1 MLPVSDRA
9 RQALLLAH
17 DEARALRHSYIGT
30 EHILL
35 GLLRERDGFA
45 AGVLTSLGVE
55 YEPVRAAVVRMLG
68 LGVEDPGDDLPSTGA
83 ATNAVERAGREA
95 AVLGAEQDS
104 APSTSCSRSC
114 TIPAVPR
121 RGSCGNSKSTRWRS
135 GRRSATPGPR
145 FAALAAQ
152 PEVGKDR
159 AEVEPLAGQL
169 AEELLGVEALAVAP
183 QPSQHLPGLG

>member
-1 MLPVSDRA
+1 LLPVSDRA

-35 GLLRERDGFA
+35 GLLREQDGVA
-45 AGVLTSLGVE
+45 AGVLASLGVG

-95 AVLGAEQDS
+95 AELGAEQVGTEHILLALMHDPGG
-104 APSTSCSRSC
+104 AASR
-114 TIPAVPR
+114 ILWQLDVDPVAV
-121 RGSCGNSKSTRWRS
+121 
-135 GRRSATPGPR
+135 RSAIS
-145 FAALAAQ
+145 
-152 PEVGKDR
+152 D
-159 AEVEPLAGQL
+159 AG
-169 AEELLGVEALAVAP
+169 
-183 QPSQHLPGLG
+183 S

>member
-95 AVLGAEQDS
+95 AVLGAEQVGTEHILLALMHDPGG
-104 APSTSCSRSC
+104 AASR
-114 TIPAVPR
+114 ILWQLEVDPVAV
-121 RGSCGNSKSTRWRS
+121 
-135 GRRSATPGPR
+135 RSAIR
-145 FAALAAQ
+145 
-152 PEVGKDR
+152 D
-159 AEVEPLAGQL
+159 AG
-169 AEELLGVEALAVAP
+169 
-183 QPSQHLPGLG
+183 S